1 MKRKKV
7 PSQKQKGLFIYCN
20 KCQKDFSWTS
30 KLVKQKNKKPIKKEP
45 QCGKSGSKF
54 SICKFFHQHKYRA
67 RIYIPGTNRV
77 VCKVFEIDNY
87 KEAAK
92 LTLEFEQEVK
102 KRKTQKQF
110 YVFDAQ
116 HEYIDFLKNIN
127 VPAHQQ
133 IQRTEKHI
141 KEVYK
146 CLQLFNE
153 ALNFNGVKITIA
165 TIPEV
170 TDEYVGYFHSY
181 LLEVKKYQNKTYNN
195 KMSAVKGFFQWSIDF
210 YKLNIQSPFGK
221 VRNRKLT
228 IKKETIT
235 RTEFEQLLKIISP
248 ERGVIQLGGKR
259 KQRRNLYKSYLKDGI
274 ELALYTGGRREEVI
288 DLKWN
293 MIVEKNNFPIYIE
306 MKNLKVE
313 RQLGA
318 GFNEDVMPKII
329 PITKDLRNLL
339 DRLGYKRNK
348 GKNKYLLNPDRTES
362 STAYMMDSLSKGF
375 SHFYSLLGTNRKLQ
389 LKCLRKTYLTHLYS
403 ALGKEAKYLSSHTSN
418 SVLQKYYVDEKVIHK
433 AILEFE
439 IFND

>member
-7 PSQKQKGLFIYCN
+7 PTQKQKGLFIYCN

-30 KLVKQKNKKPIKKEP
+30 KLVKQKNSKSVKEEPI
-45 QCGKSGSKF
+45 CGENGSKF
-54 SICKFFHQHKYRA
+54 SNCKFFQQHKFRA

-77 VCKVFEIDNY
+77 VCKVFETDNY

-92 LTLEFEQEVK
+92 LIVEFEQEVK

-116 HEYIDFLKNIN
+116 QEYIEFLKNID

-133 IQRTEKHI
+133 VQRSQKHI

-153 ALNFNGVKITIA
+153 ALNFNGIKITIA

-195 KMSAVKGFFQWSIDF
+195 KMSAVKGFFLWSISH
-210 YKLNIQSPFGK
+210 YKLKITNPFDK
-221 VRNRKLT
+221 VRSRKLT

-235 RTEFEQLLKIISP
+235 RDEFERLLKVISP
-248 ERGVIQLGGKR
+248 ENGVVQLGGKR
-259 KQRRNLYKSYLKDGI
+259 KQKRNLYKSYLKDGI
-274 ELALYTGGRREEVI
+274 ELALYTGGRREEVVN
-288 DLKWN
+288 LKWN
-293 MIVEKNNFPIYIE
+293 MIFEKDNIPMYIE
-306 MKNLKVE
+306 MRNLKVE
-313 RQLGA
+313 RQLGD
-318 GFNEDVMPKII
+318 GFNEDVTPKII
-329 PITKDLRNLL
+329 PITKDLRDLL
-339 DRLGYKRNK
+339 NRLGYKKYRRK
-348 GKNKYLLNPDRTES
+348 DRYLLNPNRTES
-362 STAYMMDSLSKGF
+362 STAYMMDCLSKGF

-389 LKCLRKTYLTHLYS
+389 LKSLRKTYLTHLY
-403 ALGKEAKYLSSHTSN
+403 ATLGKETKYLSSHTSDT
-418 SVLQKYYVDEKVIHK
+418 VLQRYYVDEKVVHK
-433 AILEFE
+433 AITSFE
-439 IFND
+439 IFTD